1 MVPIIGVLAL
11 HTSTHYPLYAF
22 DLRATHA
29 RTLLPAA
36 LASVSFGFVLV
47 RVRVR
52 AMEVMVMVAVQ
63 NGIGP
68 LQLFPW
74 SFEHVRLVS
83 FIVLICAALLLSLP
97 VSRLISAPW
106 GLTHK

>member
-1 MVPIIGVLAL
+1 MNSFHFRERGGVKLPRLYTLPI
-11 HTSTHYPLYAF
+11 YDY

-52 AMEVMVMVAVQ
+52 VRGGIPPRFAYAMANYGDISEVT
-63 NGIGP
+63 P
-68 LQLFPW
+68 L
-74 SFEHVRLVS
+74 
-83 FIVLICAALLLSLP
+83 
-97 VSRLISAPW
+97 
-106 GLTHK
+106 